1 MESKEY
7 IKGVITG
14 VFLAAAGVLLGLVL
28 YRKFHTEQYVMS
40 DPAHIAR
47 MEALEDMIDEYYLN
61 ETDDEKL
68 ADGVYHGLLYGL
80 GDPYS
85 RYYSPEEYEAEMTVS
100 DGSYVGIGVTM
111 SRLSDGT
118 IEIIEVYEGGSGE
131 AAGLLPGDVILSVD
145 GQDAKEMGLE
155 ALVSYIKSGEHDPV
169 TMVVERAENGEITL
183 EVRVT
188 NIELPSVHSS
198 MLEDETGYI
207 DIDEFKGVTTE
218 QFRQAY
224 EDLNRQGMQR
234 LIVDLRDN
242 PGGYVNTVCDIL
254 RMMLPEGLIVYT
266 EDKNGKR
273 EEEICKGETP
283 IEIPLAVLVN
293 RNSASASEIFAGAVQ
308 DHGVGTVIGETTF
321 GKGIVQSI
329 RSFRDGSAVKLTVSH
344 YYTPNGHDIHEV
356 GIRPDVE
363 VEPEEQG
370 EEDAYISKAL
380 EVLEATTE

>member
-28 YRKFHTEQYVMS
+28 YRKIHTEQYVMS

-169 TMVVERAENGEITL
+169 TMVVERPENGEITL

-188 NIELPSVHSS
+188 NIELPSVHSP
-198 MLEDETGYI
+198 MLEDEPGDI
-207 DIDEFKGVTTE
+207 DID
-218 QFRQAY
+218 
-224 EDLNRQGMQR
+224 
-234 LIVDLRDN
+234 
-242 PGGYVNTVCDIL
+242 
-254 RMMLPEGLIVYT
+254 
-266 EDKNGKR
+266 
-273 EEEICKGETP
+273 
-283 IEIPLAVLVN
+283 
-293 RNSASASEIFAGAVQ
+293 
-308 DHGVGTVIGETTF
+308 
-321 GKGIVQSI
+321 
-329 RSFRDGSAVKLTVSH
+329 
-344 YYTPNGHDIHEV
+344 
-356 GIRPDVE
+356 
-363 VEPEEQG
+363 
-370 EEDAYISKAL
+370 
-380 EVLEATTE
+380 